1 MDMDDMDLIA
11 EEMYKD
17 GSDDDGNDDDD
28 EANDDNDNEGK
39 HRYMASDFFGTRA
52 AYKQVTAKKQ
62 QQQQSKAGNASKK
75 GRRDELEDDEDDEED
90 MEMDEDEDFE
100 DADDDDEF
108 DENEEEESEQDEDD
122 EDEEGSDA
130 DDDNNEQQNKLPLSS
145 YEKRKQKLSAETAE
159 LEAQLLQPKGWDMR
173 GESRGK
179 DRPTDSLLNVSA
191 DIER

>member
-1 MDMDDMDLIA
+1 
-11 EEMYKD
+11 
-17 GSDDDGNDDDD
+17 
-28 EANDDNDNEGK
+28 
-39 HRYMASDFFGTRA
+39 MASDFFGTRA
-52 AYKQVTAKKQ
+52 AYKQATAKKQ
-62 QQQQSKAGNASKK
+62 QQQSKAGKASKK

-90 MEMDEDEDFE
+90 MEMDEDEDF
-100 DADDDDEF
+100 DEF
-108 DENEEEESEQDEDD
+108 DDNEDEEASQQDEDD
-122 EDEEGSDA
+122 EDEGSDAEDDNA